1 MTLTTLIPDTPQAK
15 AVASLIAARLA
26 IAGVRLRLVAPSP
39 ARYAS
44 LARLGGWDLMLAVRP
59 LRYPAPRGLLA
70 PLLDAGWPGADAVA
84 LRRPPTL
91 LTALLAA
98 NAERQKEASTTAWQT
113 FDTALNAAAVVIP
126 LAQLSTVY
134 PRGPNV
140 EQAPVSPVF
149 SNADPANVALG
160 STRQGD
166 PARSPTATP

>member
-1 MTLTTLIPDTPQAK
+1 MLIPDTPQSR
-15 AVASLIAARLA
+15 AVASIIAVRLA
-26 IAGVRLRLVAPSP
+26 TAGVRLRVVAPS
-39 ARYAS
+39 ATRYAS
-44 LARLGGWDLMLAVRP
+44 LARLGGWDLLLAVRP

-70 PLLDAGWPGADAVA
+70 PLLDAAWPGGDALS

-91 LTALLAA
+91 LTQLLAA
-98 NAERQKEASTTAWQT
+98 NAEREKDASTTTWET
-113 FDTALNAAAVVIP
+113 FDTTLNAAAVVIP

-134 PRGPNV
+134 ARGTNV

-160 STRQGD
+160 STRPGD